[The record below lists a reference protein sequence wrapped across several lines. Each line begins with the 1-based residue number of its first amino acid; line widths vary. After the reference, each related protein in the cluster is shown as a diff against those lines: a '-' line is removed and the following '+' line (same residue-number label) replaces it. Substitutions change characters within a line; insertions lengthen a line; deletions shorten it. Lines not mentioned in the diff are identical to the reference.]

1 MAKYCFRTAGSEGSI
16 DLDTSDS
23 EAGATSSK
31 THGMGTSDSVEH
43 DYCPSLDEILKLP
56 ELDSDGRS
64 KDDLL
69 DLMDKEIAEG
79 KLRHDEEM
87 SRLDS
92 SILNEK
98 KRQEE
103 RKCRLKDNALLRDR
117 FEVEVSESLLKE
129 MFRKNLQYLKDVRS
143 GKVFSAR
150 HQAYHQ
156 SSQSRHKLFYTMI
169 TDPCTEDQLDW
180 ILEEFGKVWMRN
192 KKEQLT
198 HYEHIWKVMIPEI
211 IIKIYMDH
219 FGFTKREAEI
229 RISETPLKNDGTGD
243 SGDEL

>member
-1 MAKYCFRTAGSEGSI
+1 
-16 DLDTSDS
+16 
-23 EAGATSSK
+23 
-31 THGMGTSDSVEH
+31 
-43 DYCPSLDEILKLP
+43 
-56 ELDSDGRS
+56 
-64 KDDLL
+64 
-69 DLMDKEIAEG
+69 
-79 KLRHDEEM
+79 
-87 SRLDS
+87 
-92 SILNEK
+92 
-98 KRQEE
+98 
-103 RKCRLKDNALLRDR
+103 LLRDR